1 MKSSKN
7 LSSPS
12 FSCPF
17 FFFYSVSLFKKSF
30 SSRSEST
37 LANSSEEKTEVEA
50 EERRYQTK
58 GQEEEIDFK
67 SILRLQIRGASLCLF
82 VCTAG
87 GAKEAVSGV

>member
-17 FFFYSVSLFKKSF
+17 FLHSVSLFKKSF
-30 SSRSEST
+30 SSRSELT